1 MGRGMMRL
9 FSISDCSIEKAPMV
23 NHSNQ
28 RAVTTVQLTWQAI
41 FWRLLIT
48 LLLLLALAGPG
59 LNIFSAVTA
68 RPDTQVLPTL
78 TQDIEPGR

>member
-1 MGRGMMRL
+1 
-9 FSISDCSIEKAPMV
+9 MV

-28 RAVTTVQLTWQAI
+28 PTVTAVQLSWQDI

-59 LNIFSAVTA
+59 LTIFTAITA
-68 RPDTQVLPTL
+68 RPEAQILPPL
-78 TQDIEPGR
+78 THDFEPGK

>member
-1 MGRGMMRL
+1 
-9 FSISDCSIEKAPMV
+9 MV

-28 RAVTTVQLTWQAI
+28 HAVTAVQISWQDI

-59 LNIFSAVTA
+59 LTIFSAVTA
-68 RPDTQVLPTL
+68 KPEAQVLPTL
-78 TQDIEPGR
+78 MQDIEPGK

>member
-1 MGRGMMRL
+1 
-9 FSISDCSIEKAPMV
+9 MV

-28 RAVTTVQLTWQAI
+28 PAVTTVQLSWQAI

-59 LNIFSAVTA
+59 LTIFSAVTA
-68 RPDTQVLPTL
+68 KPDAQILPTFAR
-78 TQDIEPGR
+78 DIEPGK